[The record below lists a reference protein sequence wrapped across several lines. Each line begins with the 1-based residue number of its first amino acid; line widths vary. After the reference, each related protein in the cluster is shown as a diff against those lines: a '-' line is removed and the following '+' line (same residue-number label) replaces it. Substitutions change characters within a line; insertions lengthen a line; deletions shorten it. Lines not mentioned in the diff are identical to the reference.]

1 MKYIDLDELE
11 ESPTFRPWE
20 NLDFNIG
27 LRMKLTTYREEP
39 HMRQASFRNLQRN
52 NIHLPHM
59 LGT

>member
-39 HMRQASFRNLQRN
+39 HM
-52 NIHLPHM
+52 
-59 LGT
+59 